1 MAGGDVI
8 TKGASKRSKKT
19 AKSST
24 RAGGDVITK
33 GPHKKNNGA
42 RQSKSTKSKA
52 RKK

>member
-8 TKGASKRSKKT
+8 TKGASKRSRRT

-33 GPHKKNNGA
+33 GPNKKSNGG

-52 RKK
+52 KKK

>member
-19 AKSST
+19 PKSST

-33 GPHKKNNGA
+33 GPNKKNNSA